1 MENEL
6 QNPKTPNPASANVK
20 LVLKYISVVS
30 LCVCGAALLYYLRG
44 VLTPFVGAFLI
55 AYIVNPIVD
64 AIEERIRIVLR
75 RPKFRK
81 FPKSVARVA
90 ATVITL
96 LMMVSAITLVCLIF
110 IPQVSAEFSRFGTL
124 IRNFMADSAWIQKFL
139 ALIPSDWRGEMQR
152 FAEGSQFL
160 ESLQDISFWET
171 AQSMVAKLLPGA
183 MGVLSGTASVVLTL
197 VSIVF
202 IAMYTTFLMLDMPK
216 ISRKLRVLIPLDSTE
231 KPDLLRKTNLL
242 MKAYFRSQSLVA
254 FLVGVLYAVA
264 FGVIGF
270 PMGIVFGL
278 FIGILNMVPYLQ
290 VASMPIAFFLGI
302 IYSFD
307 TGMPFWEVVLI
318 IAGIYLVIQI
328 VEDMFIIP
336 RIVGT
341 EMNLPPVLI
350 LLSISVWGKLLGFI
364 GLVCPIPFTCIVIAV
379 FQEYVEHRIFPRRRK
394 ELASPAECESPQN
407 KASGRFF

>member
-1 MENEL
+1 MENDLSKGSRENSGL
-6 QNPKTPNPASANVK
+6 SNTK
-20 LVLKYISVVS
+20 LVLKYISI
-30 LCVCGAALLYYLRG
+30 LLLIVCGVGLIYYLRG

-55 AYIVNPIVD
+55 AYIVNPVVD
-64 AIEERIRIVLR
+64 AIEDRVRFLLR
-75 RPKFRK
+75 KFKFRK
-81 FPKSVARVA
+81 FPHGAARVV
-90 ATVITL
+90 ATILTL
-96 LMMVSAITLVCLIF
+96 CLMIAVVTLACFIF
-110 IPQVSAEFSRFGTL
+110 IPQISAECSRFGSL
-124 IRNFMADSAWIQKFL
+124 FKNFMADSVWIQRFL
-139 ALIPSDWRGEMQR
+139 AAIPSDWRGELQN
-152 FAEGSQFL
+152 FTAGAQFL

-171 AQSMVAKLLPGA
+171 AQSMLAKLLPGA

-216 ISRKLRVLIPLDSTE
+216 ISKRLRKLIPLESVE
-231 KPDLLRKTNLL
+231 KPDLLRKTNML

-254 FLVGVLYAVA
+254 LLVGILYSIA

-278 FIGILNMVPYLQ
+278 FIGVLNMVPYLQ

-302 IYSFD
+302 VYSFD
-307 TGMPFWEVVLI
+307 TGLPFWEVLLI
-318 IAGIYLVIQI
+318 IAGIYLLIQI
-328 VEDMFIIP
+328 IEDMLIIP

-364 GLVCPIPFTCIVIAV
+364 GLVCAIPFTCIVIAI
-379 FQEYVEHRIFPRRRK
+379 FQEYGEQRFFPRRRRERK
-394 ELASPAECESPQN
+394 EPD
-407 KASGRFF
+407 R

>member
-1 MENEL
+1 MEKKSQIRKIPGESL
-6 QNPKTPNPASANVK
+6 ASVK
-20 LVLKYISVVS
+20 LVLKYVS
-30 LCVCGAALLYYLRG
+30 IVLLCVCGIALLYYLRG
-44 VLTPFVGAFLI
+44 VLSPFVGAFLI
-55 AYIVNPIVD
+55 AYIVNPVVD
-64 AIEERIRIVLR
+64 AIEERFRIVLR
-75 RPKFRK
+75 HGKFRK
-81 FPKSVARVA
+81 LPKSLARVA

-96 LMMVSAITLVCLIF
+96 VMMVSAITLVCLIF
-110 IPQVSAEFSRFGTL
+110 IPQISAEFSRFGTL
-124 IRNFMADSAWIQKFL
+124 VKNFMADSAWIQKFL
-139 ALIPSDWRGEMQR
+139 ALIPSDWRGELER
-152 FAEGSQFL
+152 FAAGSQFL

-216 ISRKLRVLIPLDSTE
+216 ISRKLRILVPLDSVE

-242 MKAYFRSQSLVA
+242 MKSYFRSQSLVA
-254 FLVGVLYAVA
+254 FLVGVLYAIA

-278 FIGILNMVPYLQ
+278 FIGLLNMVPYLQ

-307 TGMPFWEVVLI
+307 TGLPFWEVVLI

-328 VEDMFIIP
+328 IEDMFIIP
-336 RIVGT
+336 KIVGT

-364 GLVCPIPFTCIVIAV
+364 GLVCAIPFTCIVIAI
-379 FQEYVEHRIFPRRRK
+379 FQEYVEHRLFPRRRK
-394 ELASPAECESPQN
+394 ELPPPKS
-407 KASGRFF
+407 

>member
-1 MENEL
+1 MEKKL
-6 QNPKTPNPASANVK
+6 QSQKMPGDASANVK
-20 LVLKYISVVS
+20 LILKYVS
-30 LCVCGAALLYYLRG
+30 IVLLCACGVALLYYLRG

-64 AIEERIRIVLR
+64 MIEDRCRIFLR
-75 RPKFRK
+75 RPRFRK
-81 FPKSVARVA
+81 FPKGLARVT

-96 LMMVSAITLVCLIF
+96 VMMASALTLVCLIF
-110 IPQVSAEFSRFGTL
+110 IPQISAEFSRFGTL
-124 IRNFMADSAWIQKFL
+124 VKNFMADSAWIQKFL
-139 ALIPSDWRGEMQR
+139 ALIPLDWRGEMEHL
-152 FAEGSQFL
+152 AVGSQFL
-160 ESLQDISFWET
+160 EFLQDISFWET
-171 AQSMVAKLLPGA
+171 VQSMIAKLLPGA
-183 MGVLSGTASVVLTL
+183 MGVLSGTASVALTL
-197 VSIVF
+197 VSVVF

-216 ISRKLRVLIPLDSTE
+216 ISRKLRILVPLDSVE

-242 MKAYFRSQSLVA
+242 MKSYFRSQSLVA

-278 FIGILNMVPYLQ
+278 FIGLLNMVPYLQ
-290 VASMPIAFFLGI
+290 VASMPIALFLGI

-307 TGMPFWEVVLI
+307 TGLPFWEVVLI

-328 VEDMFIIP
+328 IEDMFIIP
-336 RIVGT
+336 KIVGT

-364 GLVCPIPFTCIVIAV
+364 GLVCAIPFTCIVIAI

-394 ELASPAECESPQN
+394 DLSPPDA
-407 KASGRFF
+407 

>member
-1 MENEL
+1 MENEV
-6 QNPKTPNPASANVK
+6 KTPKKTEPASANVK
-20 LVLKYISVVS
+20 LILKYISVVS

-64 AIEERIRIVLR
+64 AIEERVRIVLR
-75 RPKFRK
+75 HPKCRRL
-81 FPKSVARVA
+81 PKSLARVV
-90 ATVITL
+90 ATVVTL
-96 LMMVSAITLVCLIF
+96 LMMASAITLVCLIF

-197 VSIVF
+197 VSVVF

-216 ISRKLRVLIPLDSTE
+216 ISRKLRVLIPLESTE

-254 FLVGVLYAVA
+254 FLVGVLYAIA
-264 FGVIGF
+264 FGAIGF

-307 TGMPFWEVVLI
+307 TGLPFWEVVLI
-318 IAGIYLVIQI
+318 IAGIYLLIQI

-336 RIVGT
+336 KIVGT

-364 GLVCPIPFTCIVIAV
+364 GLVCAIPFTCIVIAV
-379 FQEYVEHRIFPRRRK
+379 FQEYVEHKIFPRRRK
-394 ELASPAECESPQN
+394 DIASSDGVRKPTE
-407 KASGRFF
+407 

>member
-1 MENEL
+1 MENET
-6 QNPKTPNPASANVK
+6 QTKSPGESASNVK
-20 LVLKYISVVS
+20 LVLKYVS
-30 LCVCGAALLYYLRG
+30 IVLLCVCTVLLLYYLRG

-55 AYIVNPIVD
+55 AYVVNPIVD
-64 AIEERIRIVLR
+64 SIEERFRLLFR
-75 RPKFRK
+75 KLKFRK
-81 FPKSVARVA
+81 LQKSAPRVA
-90 ATVITL
+90 ATVVTL
-96 LMMVSAITLVCLIF
+96 ILMAAAITLACLLF
-110 IPQVSAEFSRFGTL
+110 VPQISSECSRFGAL
-124 IRNFMADSAWIQKFL
+124 VKDFLADSVWIQKFL
-139 ALIPSDWRGEMQR
+139 DMIPSDWRGELHN
-152 FAEGSQFL
+152 FTAGAQFL

-171 AQSMVAKLLPGA
+171 VQSMLAKLLPGA
-183 MGVLSGTASVVLTL
+183 MGVLSGTASVVFTI

-216 ISRKLRVLIPLDSTE
+216 ISRRLRTLIPLDPHD

-254 FLVGVLYAVA
+254 LLVGILYAIA

-278 FIGILNMVPYLQ
+278 FIGVLNMVPYLQ

-307 TGMPFWEVVLI
+307 TGLPFWEVILI
-318 IAGIYLVIQI
+318 IAGIYLAIQI
-328 VEDMFIIP
+328 IEDMFIIP
-336 RIVGT
+336 KIVGT

-364 GLVCPIPFTCIVIAV
+364 GLVCAIPFTCIVIAI
-379 FQEYVEHRIFPRRRK
+379 FQEYVEHRIFPRR
-394 ELASPAECESPQN
+394 N
-407 KASGRFF
+407 KASKESKS